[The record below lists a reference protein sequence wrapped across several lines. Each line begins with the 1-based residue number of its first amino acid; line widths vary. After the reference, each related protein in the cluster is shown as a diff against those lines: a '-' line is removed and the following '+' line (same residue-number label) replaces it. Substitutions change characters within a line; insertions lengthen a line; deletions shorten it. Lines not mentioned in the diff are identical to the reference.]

1 MALTEL
7 PALPVEPGIPPDV
20 RRFLR
25 EADQRIEDF
34 QVWARVPA
42 FVPCDFE
49 GTFRLLR
56 ALSESLLLR
65 GNRFCEWGSGFGV
78 ATGLASLVGFDA
90 CGIEIDGELVSHAQ
104 KLADDFELEVEFIR
118 GSFIPRGGE
127 QRVHDAGNYAWFTTD
142 ADSAYEELDLDAD
155 DMDLVFAY
163 SWPDEELVVGEL
175 FDRYAGAGA
184 VLMSY
189 HGGDEF
195 RLRRKAAKRKPHTSP
210 QRKRGRNRGEHS

>member
-1 MALTEL
+1 MPLIEL
-7 PALPVEPGIPPDV
+7 AAVPVEAGIPPDV
-20 RRFLR
+20 KRFLR
-25 EADQRIEDF
+25 EADQRIDDF

-49 GTFRLLR
+49 GTYRLLR
-56 ALSESLLLR
+56 ALADSPLLR

-78 ATGLASLVGFDA
+78 ATCLASMVGFDA
-90 CGIEIDGELVSHAQ
+90 CGIEIDAELVGHAQ
-104 KLADDFELEVEFIR
+104 KLADDFELDLEFVR

-127 QRVHDAGNYAWFTTD
+127 QRVLDAGNYAWFTTD
-142 ADSAYEELDLDAD
+142 SDSAYEELDLDAD

-163 SWPDEELVVGEL
+163 SWPDEELVVSDL

-189 HGGDEF
+189 HGGDDF
-195 RLRRKAAKRKPHTSP
+195 RLRRKRPKR
-210 QRKRGRNRGEHS
+210 RK

>member
-1 MALTEL
+1 MSLTEL
-7 PALPVEPGIPPDV
+7 SPLTVEAGIPPDV

-25 EADQRIEDF
+25 EADERIDDF

-56 ALSESLLLR
+56 ALAESNLTR
-65 GNRFCEWGSGFGV
+65 GMRFCEWGSGFGV
-78 ATGLASLVGFDA
+78 ATSLAATVGFDA
-90 CGIEIDGELVSHAQ
+90 CGIEIDGELVGHAQ
-104 KLADDFELEVEFIR
+104 KLAEDFDIEVEFIR
-118 GSFIPRGGE
+118 GSFIPPGGE
-127 QRVHDAGNYAWFTTD
+127 KRVHDAGNYAWFTTD

-155 DMDLVFAY
+155 DMDVIFAY
-163 SWPDEELVVGEL
+163 SWPDEELVVSEL

-184 VLMSY
+184 ILMSY

-195 RLRRKAAKRKPHTSP
+195 RLRRKQANRKSFTSP
-210 QRKRGRNRGEHS
+210 RRKRGRNRGERS